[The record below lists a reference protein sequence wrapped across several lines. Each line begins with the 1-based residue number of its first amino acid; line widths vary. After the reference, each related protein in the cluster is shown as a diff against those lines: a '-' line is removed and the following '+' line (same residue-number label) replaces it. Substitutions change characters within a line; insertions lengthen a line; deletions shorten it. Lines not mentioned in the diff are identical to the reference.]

1 MQFTKCI
8 ENEKL
13 SPFFLEPLLAARV
26 SEVSALLKQKQN
38 ELLKVPAGSLRI
50 SKSGKTIQYYQI
62 TKKGDTRG
70 QYIKA
75 KNYKL
80 AKALA
85 QKDYDKK
92 LIASLKKELK
102 FLQRTLRSYKWLE
115 NSSRSAAQIFAK
127 LNKLRRPL
135 ISPVCLPVKDFSELW
150 QSVEYPRKP
159 FSENIPELYTSQN
172 ERVRS
177 KSEIIIADTLHRLN
191 IPYRYEY
198 PLEITTEKGLH
209 RTFHPDFICLNLR
222 TRQEFI
228 WEHFGKMDDTEYASG
243 AVQKLKL
250 YEKNEIY
257 PGKNLIISMETSTS
271 PISPKQIE
279 KTARRY
285 LL

>member
-13 SPFFLEPLLAARV
+13 SPFFIEPLLSARI
-26 SEVSALLKQKQN
+26 SEVSSLLEEKEN
-38 ELLKVPAGSLRI
+38 ELQNTPAGTLRI

-62 TKKGDTRG
+62 TKTGDTHG
-70 QYIKA
+70 NYIAA

-92 LIASLKKELK
+92 LIATLKKELK
-102 FLQRTLRSYKWLE
+102 FLQSTLRSYRWLQK
-115 NSSRSAAQIFAK
+115 SATPAAQIFAK

-135 ISPVCLPVKDFSELW
+135 ISPACLPLKDFVELW
-150 QSVEYPRKP
+150 KDVEYPRKP
-159 FSENIPELYTSQN
+159 FAEADFELFTSQN

-191 IPYRYEY
+191 IPYRYEF
-198 PLEITTEKGLH
+198 PLEIITEKGIR

-228 WEHFGKMDDTEYASG
+228 WEHFGKMDDAEYASS
-243 AVQKLKL
+243 AAQKLRL
-250 YEKNEIY
+250 YEKNGIF

-271 PISPKQIE
+271 PINSMQVE
-279 KTARRY
+279 KTAKQY
-285 LL
+285 LI